1 MAPETNQ
8 DDSLLE
14 LFVFETSQNTQQ
26 LEQAVLTAERE
37 GGFTHEEVNEV
48 FRIMHTIKGSAAM
61 MSYVGI
67 AKLAHRMEDLFFY
80 IRENPSTQ
88 YDPHAVSDLI
98 LSCMDFINQEM
109 ENVRTGQPAGQED
122 NELLIHRI
130 DALMAVISG
139 AEEPHTWCA
148 ARAPLGECVPAPV
161 LLAPE
166 TMGAKHYKAVIQFE
180 DGCAMEDVRAYSVTV
195 EVGEYAKV
203 LSYDPSDI
211 MENGLSADKIRSSGF
226 TIRFETELALDDVRE
241 KLLKTVFLS
250 ELEIVQ
256 ETGEELSGDAPQAD
270 EGAPA
275 RDAEPSPGSNENEP
289 SGDAKNGAEPAKKPA
304 ANADASAQY
313 HQQPQSIISV
323 SVNKLDMM
331 MDLMGELVIA
341 KTMVVENPEVAKLE
355 VADFQKSAAH
365 LSKIVTEMQE
375 LVMSMRL
382 VPLSATFHRMH
393 RIVRDMGSALNKDV
407 RLTLIGEDTSVDKN
421 VIEHIADPLIHLVR
435 NSIDHGIESAEERAR
450 VGKSATSNVTLEAQ
464 NAGGNVLISIR
475 DDGRGLS
482 REKILARART
492 NGLLVKPESDY
503 TDREVY
509 NMIFLPG
516 FSTKEKVT
524 EFSGRGVGMDVV
536 MQNIS
541 AIGGSVSIES
551 ELGKGMNVLL
561 KIPLTIAILDGMNVC
576 VGDTRLTVPISAICE
591 SFKPRQQDIIRD
603 IEGNEMIMVRGEC
616 YAVLRLH
623 RQWGIESSVSQLPDG
638 ILMMVEQDGKK
649 RCIFVDKLVGRQQ
662 VVVKALPTYLKKTP
676 LSRCLSGLTLLGE
689 GSISLILDA
698 GWLVETSIN
707 GITKE
712 DLS

>member
-1 MAPETNQ
+1 MAPGTNQ

-26 LEQAVLTAERE
+26 LEQVVLTAERE
-37 GGFTHEEVNEV
+37 GGFSHEEVNEV

-61 MSYVGI
+61 MSYVGV

-80 IRENPSTQ
+80 IRENPSAQ

-109 ENVRTGQPAGQED
+109 ENVRAGQPAGQED
-122 NELLIHRI
+122 NDLLIHRI
-130 DALMAVISG
+130 DALMAVMTG
-139 AEEPHTWCA
+139 AAEPHTWCA
-148 ARAPLGECVPAPV
+148 AKARTGECAAAPV
-161 LLAPE
+161 ELAAE
-166 TMGAKHYKAVIQFE
+166 TLGAKRFKAVIRFE
-180 DGCAMEDVRAYSVTV
+180 DGCAMEDVRAYSVTI

-203 LSYDPSDI
+203 LSYEPADI
-211 MENGLSADKIRSSGF
+211 MENGQCAEKIRSGGF
-226 TIRFETELALDDVRE
+226 TIRFETDLNMDEVRLR
-241 KLLKTVFLS
+241 LLKTVFLS
-250 ELEIVQ
+250 ELELIQ
-256 ETGEELSGDAPQAD
+256 EAEAAPQDD
-270 EGAPA
+270 EPQEAA
-275 RDAEPSPGSNENEP
+275 QDEP
-289 SGDAKNGAEPAKKPA
+289 SGDMAGGGEPAKKSAGP
-304 ANADASAQY
+304 DTVAQY

-407 RLTLIGEDTSVDKN
+407 RLTLLGEDTSVDKN

-435 NSIDHGIESAEERAR
+435 NSIDHGIESAEERAS
-450 VGKSATSNVTLEAQ
+450 VGKSATSSVTLEAQ

-475 DDGRGLS
+475 DDGRGLD
-482 REKILARART
+482 REKILARARA

-503 TDREVY
+503 SDREVY

-536 MQNIS
+536 MQNIA

-551 ELGKGMNVLL
+551 EPGKGMNVLL

-623 RQWGIESSVSQLPDG
+623 RQWGVESSVAQLPDG
-638 ILMMVEQDGKK
+638 ILMMVEQDGRK
-649 RCIFVDKLVGRQQ
+649 RCVFVDKLVGRQQ

-676 LSRCLSGLTLLGE
+676 LSQCLSGLTLLGD

-707 GITKE
+707 G
-712 DLS
+712 L

>member
-1 MAPETNQ
+1 MAPGNNQ

-26 LEQAVLTAERE
+26 LEQVVLTAEQE
-37 GGFTHEEVNEV
+37 GSFSHDEVNEV

-61 MSYVGI
+61 MSFTGI

-80 IRENPSTQ
+80 IRENPAAA
-88 YDPHAVSDLI
+88 YDPRAVSDLI

-109 ENVRTGQPAGQED
+109 EGIRSGETAAQED
-122 NELLIHRI
+122 NQLLIHRI
-130 DALMAVISG
+130 DALMAVMTGDSS
-139 AEEPHTWCA
+139 PHANCIANA
-148 ARAPLGECVPAPV
+148 AAGSVPAPV
-161 LLAPE
+161 ALSPE
-166 TMGAKHYKAVIQFE
+166 SPGAKRFKAVILFE
-180 DGCAMEDVRAYSVTV
+180 DGCAMEDVRAYSVSV

-203 LSYDPSDI
+203 LSFDPPDI
-211 MENGLSADKIRSSGF
+211 MENGHSADKIRAHGF
-226 TIRFETELALDDVRE
+226 TIRFETDLPEDEVRS
-241 KLLKTVFLS
+241 KLMQTVFLS
-250 ELEIVQ
+250 ELELAVEAEEMPCAADG
-256 ETGEELSGDAPQAD
+256 ETADPAVDAD
-270 EGAPA
+270 EGTPAPDTEQGVGTNA
-275 RDAEPSPGSNENEP
+275 AFREGSKR
-289 SGDAKNGAEPAKKPA
+289 GAGAE
-304 ANADASAQY
+304 AQY

-341 KTMVVENPEVAKLE
+341 KTMVVENPEIAGLE

-375 LVMSMRL
+375 LVMTMRL

-393 RIVRDMGSALNKDV
+393 RIVRDMSNALSKDV

-450 VGKSATSNVTLEAQ
+450 AGKSATATVTLEAQ

-475 DDGRGLS
+475 DDGRGLN
-482 REKILARART
+482 RENILARARA
-492 NGLLVKPESDY
+492 NGLLTKPEGEY

-516 FSTKEKVT
+516 FSTKESVT

-576 VGDTRLTVPISAICE
+576 IGDTRLTVPISVICE
-591 SFKPRQQDIIRD
+591 SFKPRPQDILRD

-623 RQWGIESSVSQLPDG
+623 RQWKIDTQVKNLPDG

-649 RCIFVDKLVGRQQ
+649 RCLFVDKLVGRQQ
-662 VVVKALPTYLKKTP
+662 VVVKALPAYLKKTP
-676 LSRCLSGLTLLGE
+676 LSKCLSGLTLLGE

-698 GWLVETSIN
+698 GWLVDTGIN
-707 GITKE
+707 SASEGG
-712 DLS
+712 SQA

>member
-1 MAPETNQ
+1 MASGTNQ

-26 LEQAVLTAERE
+26 LEQIVLSAERE
-37 GGFTHEEVNEV
+37 GGFSHEEVNEV

-80 IRENPSTQ
+80 IRENPSAQ
-88 YDPHAVSDLI
+88 YDPHKVSDLI

-109 ENVRTGQPAGQED
+109 ETVRAGMPAGQED

-130 DALMAVISG
+130 DGLMAVITG
-139 AEEPHTWCA
+139 AETPHTWCA
-148 ARAPLGECVPAPV
+148 AKAPQGESVPAPV
-161 LLAPE
+161 ALSEE
-166 TMGAKHYKAVIQFE
+166 TMGEKHYKAVIRFE

-195 EVGEYAKV
+195 EVGEYANV
-203 LSYDPSDI
+203 LSYDPEDI
-211 MENGLSADKIRSSGF
+211 MENGQCAEKIRSGGF
-226 TIRFETELALDDVRE
+226 TIRFETDLNMDEVRMR
-241 KLLKTVFLS
+241 LLKTVFLS
-250 ELEIVQ
+250 ELELIQ
-256 ETGEELSGDAPQAD
+256 EG
-270 EGAPA
+270 EGAA
-275 RDAEPSPGSNENEP
+275 QAGESQEAAANAP
-289 SGDAKNGAEPAKKPA
+289 SGDVKGSGEPAKKPN
-304 ANADASAQY
+304 ANPDAVAQY

-341 KTMVVENPEVAKLE
+341 KTMVVENPEIAKLE
-355 VADFQKSAAH
+355 VADFNKSAAH

-407 RLTLIGEDTSVDKN
+407 RLTLLGEDTSVDKN

-435 NSIDHGIESAEERAR
+435 NSIDHGIESTEERLR
-450 VGKSATSNVTLEAQ
+450 LGKSATSSVTLEAQ

-475 DDGRGLS
+475 DDGRGLN
-482 REKILARART
+482 REKILSRARV
-492 NGLLVKPESDY
+492 NGLLVKPESEY

-516 FSTKEKVT
+516 FSTKEKVS

-551 ELGKGMNVLL
+551 EPGKGMNVLL

-623 RQWGIESSVSQLPDG
+623 RQWGIESSVAQLPDG

-676 LSRCLSGLTLLGE
+676 LSRCLSGLTLLGD

-698 GWLVETSIN
+698 GWLVETNIN
-707 GITKE
+707 GV
-712 DLS
+712 

>member
-1 MAPETNQ
+1 MAPGSNQ

-26 LEQAVLTAERE
+26 LEQVVLTAERE
-37 GGFTHEEVNEV
+37 GGFSHEQVNEV

-80 IRENPSTQ
+80 IRENPSAQ

-109 ENVRTGQPAGQED
+109 ENIRSGGSAGQED
-122 NELLIHRI
+122 NQLLIHRI
-130 DALMAVISG
+130 DALMAVMSG
-139 AEEPHTWCA
+139 VAEPHALCSA
-148 ARAPLGECVPAPV
+148 KAPSGECVPAPV
-161 LLAPE
+161 ALAPE
-166 TMGAKHYKAVIQFE
+166 TQGAKRYKAVIMFE

-195 EVGEYAKV
+195 DVGEYAKV
-203 LSYDPSDI
+203 LSYDPADI
-211 MENGLSADKIRSSGF
+211 MENGQSADKIRSSGF
-226 TIRFETELALDDVRE
+226 TIRFETDLSLEDVRA

-250 ELEIVQ
+250 ELELSQ
-256 ETGEELSGDAPQAD
+256 EADETTQGDAPREAD
-270 EGAPA
+270 SG
-275 RDAEPSPGSNENEP
+275 EP
-289 SGDAKNGAEPAKKPA
+289 SGEAKNGGESAKKPA
-304 ANADASAQY
+304 VNPDVQY
-313 HQQPQSIISV
+313 HQQTQSIISV
-323 SVNKLDMM
+323 SVNKLDLM

-355 VADFQKSAAH
+355 APDFQKSAAH

-450 VGKSATSNVTLEAQ
+450 AGKSATATVTLEAQ

-482 REKILARART
+482 REKILARARA
-492 NGLLVKPESDY
+492 NGLLVKPESEY

-536 MQNIS
+536 MQNIA

-551 ELGKGMNVLL
+551 EPGKGMNVLL

-576 VGDTRLTVPISAICE
+576 VGNTRLTVPISAICE
-591 SFKPRQQDIIRD
+591 SFKPRQQDILRD

-616 YAVLRLH
+616 YAVMRLH
-623 RQWGIESSVSQLPDG
+623 RQWKIETSVSQLPDG

-649 RCIFVDKLVGRQQ
+649 RCVFVDKLVGRQQ
-662 VVVKALPTYLKKTP
+662 VVVKALPAYLKKTP
-676 LSRCLSGLTLLGE
+676 LSRCLSGLTLLGD

-707 GITKE
+707 SITA
-712 DLS
+712 

>member
-26 LEQAVLTAERE
+26 LEQVVLTAERE
-37 GGFTHEEVNEV
+37 SGFTHEEVNEV

-80 IRENPSTQ
+80 IRENPSAQ

-122 NELLIHRI
+122 NLLLIHRI

-148 ARAPLGECVPAPV
+148 ARAPLGGCVPAPV
-161 LLAPE
+161 LLAAE

-203 LSYDPSDI
+203 LSYDPADI

-226 TIRFETELALDDVRE
+226 TIRFETELPLDDVRE

-250 ELEIVQ
+250 ELELVQ
-256 ETGEELSGDAPQAD
+256 ETGEALTGDAPQAD
-270 EGAPA
+270 EGAA
-275 RDAEPSPGSNENEP
+275 AWSAEPPSSGSNAREP
-289 SGDAKNGAEPAKKPA
+289 SGDAKNGAEPAKRPT
-304 ANADASAQY
+304 NADATAQY

-355 VADFQKSAAH
+355 VAEFQKSAAH

-407 RLTLIGEDTSVDKN
+407 RLTLLGEDTSVDKN

-435 NSIDHGIESAEERAR
+435 NSIDHGIESAEERASA
-450 VGKSATSNVTLEAQ
+450 GKSATSNVTLEAQ

-492 NGLLVKPESDY
+492 NGLLVKPENDY
-503 TDREVY
+503 SDREVY

-536 MQNIS
+536 MQNIA

-623 RQWGIESSVSQLPDG
+623 RQWGIESSVAQLPDG

-712 DLS
+712 DHP

>member
-1 MAPETNQ
+1 MAPGSNQ

-26 LEQAVLTAERE
+26 LEQVVLNAERE
-37 GGFTHEEVNEV
+37 GRFTGDEINEV
-48 FRIMHTIKGSAAM
+48 FRIMHTIKGSSAM
-61 MSYVGI
+61 MSFTGI
-67 AKLAHRMEDLFFY
+67 ASLAHRMEDLFSY
-80 IRENPSTQ
+80 IRENADAR
-88 YDPHAVSDLI
+88 YDPRAVSDMI
-98 LSCMDFINQEM
+98 LSCMDYINRELD
-109 ENVRTGQPAGQED
+109 NVRAGQPLVED
-122 NELLIHRI
+122 NALLIHRI
-130 DALMAVISG
+130 DALMAEMVAAGSAAQPQG
-139 AEEPHTWCA
+139 EEKPEKPA
-148 ARAPLGECVPAPV
+148 APTGVKR
-161 LLAPE
+161 
-166 TMGAKHYKAVIQFE
+166 YKAVITFE
-180 DGCAMEDVRAYSVTV
+180 EGCSMEDVRAYSVTV
-195 EVGEYAKV
+195 DVAEYATV
-203 LSYDPSDI
+203 LSYEPSDI
-211 MENGLSADKIRSSGF
+211 MDNGDSAQKIRENGF
-226 TIRFETELALDDVRE
+226 TIRFETALPEDEVRA
-241 KLLKTVFLS
+241 KLLQTVFLS
-250 ELEIVQ
+250 DLALTVEA
-256 ETGEELSGDAPQAD
+256 DAMPA
-270 EGAPA
+270 EAPA
-275 RDAEPSPGSNENEP
+275 
-289 SGDAKNGAEPAKKPA
+289 PA
-304 ANADASAQY
+304 ASDAAAPAAGAAPKISEARPESIAQY

-341 KTMVVENPEVAKLE
+341 KTMVVENPEVAGLE
-355 VADFQKSAAH
+355 AADFQKAAAH
-365 LSKIVTEMQE
+365 LSKIVSEMQE

-393 RIVRDMGSALNKDV
+393 RIVRDMSNALSKDV

-435 NSIDHGIESAEERAR
+435 NSIDHGIEPSEERIKA
-450 VGKSATSNVTLEAQ
+450 GKNPTATVTLEAQ

-475 DDGRGLS
+475 DDGRGLN
-482 REKILARART
+482 REKILARARA
-492 NGLLVKPESDY
+492 NNLLVKPESEY

-509 NMIFLPG
+509 NMIFMPG

-536 MQNIS
+536 MQNIA

-551 ELGKGMNVLL
+551 EPGKGMNVLL

-591 SFKPRQQDIIRD
+591 SFKPRAEDILRD

-623 RQWGIESSVSQLPDG
+623 RQWGIETQVTNLPDG

-649 RCIFVDKLVGRQQ
+649 RCVFVDKLVGRQQ

-676 LSRCLSGLTLLGE
+676 LSRCLSGLTLLGD

-698 GWLVETSIN
+698 GWLVDTDIN
-707 GITKE
+707 SAVEGGNQA
-712 DLS
+712 

>member
-1 MAPETNQ
+1 MAPGSNQ

-26 LEQAVLTAERE
+26 LEQVVLTAERE
-37 GGFTHEEVNEV
+37 GHFSGDEVNEV
-48 FRIMHTIKGSAAM
+48 FRIMHTIKGSSAM
-61 MSYVGI
+61 MSFTGI
-67 AKLAHRMEDLFFY
+67 ASLAHRMEDLFFY
-80 IRENPSTQ
+80 IRENADAR
-88 YDPHAVSDLI
+88 YDPRAISDMI
-98 LSCMDFINQEM
+98 LSCMDYVNRELD
-109 ENVRTGQPAGQED
+109 NVRAGQPSGQED
-122 NELLIHRI
+122 NALLIHRI
-130 DALMAVISG
+130 DALMAEMTG
-139 AEEPHTWCA
+139 AGSAVQPQGVTKAEK
-148 ARAPLGECVPAPV
+148 PADSAGV
-161 LLAPE
+161 
-166 TMGAKHYKAVIQFE
+166 KRYKAVIAFE
-180 DGCAMEDVRAYSVTV
+180 EGCAMEDVRAYTVTV
-195 EVGEYAKV
+195 EVAEYASV
-203 LSYDPSDI
+203 LSYEPSDI
-211 MENGLSADKIRSSGF
+211 MDNGDSALEIRAHGF
-226 TIRFETELALDDVRE
+226 TIHFETPLSEDEVRAR
-241 KLLKTVFLS
+241 LLQTVFLS
-250 ELEIVQ
+250 ELALTVEPVH
-256 ETGEELSGDAPQAD
+256 
-270 EGAPA
+270 APA
-275 RDAEPSPGSNENEP
+275 AAAASGASDAASPVGDTASKRGEPRPDSV
-289 SGDAKNGAEPAKKPA
+289 
-304 ANADASAQY
+304 AQY

-341 KTMVVENPEVAKLE
+341 KPMVVANPEIVGLE

-365 LSKIVTEMQE
+365 LSKIVAEMQE

-393 RIVRDMGSALNKDV
+393 RIVRDMSNALNKDV

-435 NSIDHGIESAEERAR
+435 NSIDHGIETNEDRAKA
-450 VGKSATSNVTLEAQ
+450 GKSPTASVTLEAQ

-475 DDGRGLS
+475 DDGRGLN
-482 REKILARART
+482 REKILTRARA
-492 NGLLVKPESDY
+492 NNLLVKPENDY

-509 NMIFLPG
+509 NMIFMPG

-551 ELGKGMNVLL
+551 EPGKGMNVLL

-591 SFKPRQQDIIRD
+591 SFKPRTEDIIRD
-603 IEGNEMIMVRGEC
+603 TEGNEMIMVRGEC

-623 RQWGIESSVSQLPDG
+623 RQWGIEPQVTKLPDG

-649 RCIFVDKLVGRQQ
+649 RCVFVDKLVGRQQ

-676 LSRCLSGLTLLGE
+676 LSRCLSGLTLLGD

-698 GWLVETSIN
+698 GWLVETNIN
-707 GITKE
+707 SAVEGGV
-712 DLS
+712 

>member
-1 MAPETNQ
+1 MAPGSNQ

-14 LFVFETSQNTQQ
+14 LFVFETSQNTEQ
-26 LEQAVLTAERE
+26 LEQAVLTAERG
-37 GGFTHEEVNEV
+37 GGFSPEEVNEV

-61 MSYVGI
+61 MSFTQI
-67 AKLAHRMEDLFFY
+67 ATLAHRMEDLFFY
-80 IRENPSTQ
+80 IRENPAAK

-98 LSCMDFINQEM
+98 LSCMDYINREL
-109 ENVRTGQPAGQED
+109 ENVREGQPTGQED
-122 NELLIHRI
+122 NQLLIHRI
-130 DALMAVISG
+130 DTQMAVMKGATEAPAAGAAHASG
-139 AEEPHTWCA
+139 KPAQD
-148 ARAPLGECVPAPV
+148 APAVG
-161 LLAPE
+161 
-166 TMGAKHYKAVIQFE
+166 MRRYKAAIMFE
-180 DGCAMEDVRAYSVTV
+180 EGCEMEDVRAYSVTV
-195 EVGEYAKV
+195 DVGAFAKV
-203 LSYDPSDI
+203 LSFEPEDI
-211 MENGLSADKIRSSGF
+211 LDNGQSALKIRANGF
-226 TIRFETELALDDVRE
+226 QIRFETALDPQAVRE
-241 KLLKTVFLS
+241 KLLQTIFLS
-250 ELEIVQ
+250 ELDLCEEIVN
-256 ETGEELSGDAPQAD
+256 APQAAVAAAD
-270 EGAPA
+270 EAPKPTAEAPA
-275 RDAEPSPGSNENEP
+275 ADAAPR
-289 SGDAKNGAEPAKKPA
+289 KA
-304 ANADASAQY
+304 ANAEAQF

-323 SVNKLDMM
+323 SVNKLDLM

-341 KTMVVENPEVAKLE
+341 KTMVVENPEIAGLE
-355 VADFQKSAAH
+355 VVEFQKAAAH

-375 LVMSMRL
+375 LVMTMRL

-393 RIVRDMGSALNKDV
+393 RIVRDMSNTLGKDV

-421 VIEHIADPLIHLVR
+421 VIEHISDPLIHLVR

-450 VGKSATSNVTLEAQ
+450 LGKSPTATVTLEAQ

-482 REKILARART
+482 REKILTKARA
-492 NGLLVKPESDY
+492 NGLLAKPESDY

-536 MQNIS
+536 MQNIA
-541 AIGGSVSIES
+541 AIGGSVSIDS
-551 ELGKGMNVLL
+551 EPGKGMNVLL

-576 VGDTRLTVPISAICE
+576 VGDTRLTVPISAIAE
-591 SFKPRQQDIIRD
+591 SFKPRPQDVLRD
-603 IEGNEMIMVRGEC
+603 VEGNEMIMVRGEC

-623 RQWGIESSVSQLPDG
+623 RQWGIATNVTSLPDG

-676 LSRCLSGLTLLGE
+676 LSTCLSGLTLLGD

-698 GWLVETSIN
+698 GWLVDT
-707 GITKE
+707 GIKGVNE
-712 DLS
+712 GGVRP

>member
-1 MAPETNQ
+1 MAPESNQ

-26 LEQAVLTAERE
+26 LEQIVLTAESE
-37 GGFTHEEVNEV
+37 GGFSHDEVNEV

-80 IRENPSTQ
+80 IRENPSAQ
-88 YDPHAVSDLI
+88 YDPRAISDLI
-98 LSCMDFINQEM
+98 LSCMDYINQEM
-109 ENVRTGQPAGQED
+109 ENIRVGAPAGQED
-122 NELLIHRI
+122 NQLLIHRI
-130 DALMAVISG
+130 DDQMAVMTGVS
-139 AEEPHTWCA
+139 EPHSQCA
-148 ARAPLGECVPAPV
+148 SKAPV
-161 LLAPE
+161 GVSVPSPVVLSPE
-166 TMGAKHYKAVIQFE
+166 SPGAKRFKAVIMFE
-180 DGCAMEDVRAYSVTV
+180 EGCAMEDVRAYSVTV
-195 EVGEYAKV
+195 EVGAYAKV
-203 LSYDPSDI
+203 LSYEPEGI
-211 MENGLSADKIRSSGF
+211 MDNGESAAKIRACGF
-226 TIRFETELALDDVRE
+226 TIRFETELTQDEVRE
-241 KLLKTVFLS
+241 KLLQTVFLS
-250 ELEIVQ
+250 ELELTE
-256 ETGEELSGDAPQAD
+256 ETGEEAKEAKPD
-270 EGAPA
+270 EIA
-275 RDAEPSPGSNENEP
+275 AEV
-289 SGDAKNGAEPAKKPA
+289 NGEPAGEAALLKKPA
-304 ANADASAQY
+304 ANGDNSAQY

-323 SVNKLDMM
+323 SVNKLDLM

-341 KTMVVENPEVAKLE
+341 KTMVVENPEIVGLE

-393 RIVRDMGSALNKDV
+393 RIVRDMSNALNKDV
-407 RLTLIGEDTSVDKN
+407 RLILVGEDTSVDKN
-421 VIEHIADPLIHLVR
+421 VIEHISDPLIHLVR
-435 NSIDHGIESAEERAR
+435 NSIDHGIESAEERAKL
-450 VGKSATSNVTLEAQ
+450 GKSATATVTLEAE

-475 DDGRGLS
+475 DDGRGLN
-482 REKILARART
+482 REKILTRART
-492 NGLLVKPESDY
+492 NNLLNKPENEY

-516 FSTKEKVT
+516 FSTNDKVT

-551 ELGKGMNVLL
+551 EQGKGMNVLL

-591 SFKPRQQDIIRD
+591 SFKPRPQDILRD

-623 RQWGIESSVSQLPDG
+623 RQWKVESSVSQLPDG

-676 LSRCLSGLTLLGE
+676 LARCLSGLTLLGD

-698 GWLVETSIN
+698 GWLVETSIK
-707 GITKE
+707 GI
-712 DLS
+712 

>member
-1 MAPETNQ
+1 MASGSNQ

-26 LEQAVLTAERE
+26 LEQIVLTAEGE
-37 GGFTHEEVNEV
+37 GGFSHDVVNEV

-80 IRENPSTQ
+80 IRENPAAQ
-88 YDPHAVSDLI
+88 YDSHAVSDLI

-109 ENVRTGQPAGQED
+109 ENVRAGVPAGQED
-122 NELLIHRI
+122 NQLLIHRI
-130 DALMAVISG
+130 DALMAVMTGI
-139 AEEPHTWCA
+139 AEPHAQCA
-148 ARAPLGECVPAPV
+148 SKAPAGVSVPAPV
-161 LLAPE
+161 ALAPASP
-166 TMGAKHYKAVIQFE
+166 GAKRYKAVIMFE

-203 LSYDPSDI
+203 LSYEPEDI
-211 MENGLSADKIRSSGF
+211 MDNGQSAAIIRAHGFKIH
-226 TIRFETELALDDVRE
+226 FETDLPEEEVRE
-241 KLLKTVFLS
+241 KLLQTVFLS
-250 ELEIVQ
+250 ELEL
-256 ETGEELSGDAPQAD
+256 TGETSQAPEGGAPD
-270 EGAPA
+270 EEAAVAAPSDEPKEGAEA
-275 RDAEPSPGSNENEP
+275 VKKLAGN
-289 SGDAKNGAEPAKKPA
+289 GD
-304 ANADASAQY
+304 STTQY

-323 SVNKLDMM
+323 SVNKLDLM

-341 KTMVVENPEVAKLE
+341 KTMVVENPEIAGLE

-393 RIVRDMGSALNKDV
+393 RIVRDMSNALGKDV
-407 RLTLIGEDTSVDKN
+407 RLTLVGEDTSVDKN

-435 NSIDHGIESAEERAR
+435 NSIDHGIESAEERAKTS
-450 VGKSATSNVTLEAQ
+450 KSATATVTLEAQ

-475 DDGRGLS
+475 DDGRGLN
-482 REKILARART
+482 REKILTRART
-492 NGLLVKPESDY
+492 NNLLTKPESEY

-551 ELGKGMNVLL
+551 EPGKGMNVLL

-576 VGDTRLTVPISAICE
+576 VGDTRLTVPISAISE
-591 SFKPRQQDIIRD
+591 SFKPRQQDILRD
-603 IEGNEMIMVRGEC
+603 IEGNEMIMVRGDC
-616 YAVLRLH
+616 YAVMRLH
-623 RQWGIESSVSQLPDG
+623 QQWKIEPQVSQLADG

-676 LSRCLSGLTLLGE
+676 LSRCLSGLTLLGD

-698 GWLVETSIN
+698 GWLVDSNIN
-707 GITKE
+707 GV
-712 DLS
+712 